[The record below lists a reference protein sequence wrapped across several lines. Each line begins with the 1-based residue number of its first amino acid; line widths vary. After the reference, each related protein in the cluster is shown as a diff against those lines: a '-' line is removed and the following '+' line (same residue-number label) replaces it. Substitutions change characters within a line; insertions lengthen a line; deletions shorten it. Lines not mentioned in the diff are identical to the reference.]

1 MKHSAGLGRCRVA
14 VALVALALFADT
26 TSAQSVPPT
35 RPLPLPV
42 ELPPAF
48 QQSIEA
54 GTRTRTGEPGPRY
67 WQQSA
72 SYRLVARVL
81 TDAKRLEGSAT
92 IVYRNNSPDTLVNLH
107 IDLTQNFHRGDVI
120 RNEPAEVTGG
130 VQLQRVAVAGRELNA
145 TATSGPRYQVFGTRL
160 IILPPQPVLPR
171 STVELSID
179 WSFNIPRA
187 GGGERMGWDRDNLF
201 FLAYWYPQMAVYD
214 DIAGWHPDPFVGTT
228 EFYSGFGSYDLTVE
242 APAGWLVMATGDL
255 VNAQEVLSPTVY
267 QRMRQ
272 AESSDQVVNVI
283 TAQDFGSAT
292 QAGNNGL
299 LRWRFVSDS
308 VRDVAFSVTRESLWD
323 AARTAVGDRN
333 GDGRPDFARVDAIYR
348 STAPRWRQSARYSQH
363 AIRFLSQYLGVPYPW
378 PHMTAIE
385 AGGIIGG
392 GMEFP
397 MMTLIGDYNQ
407 RGDTALYAV
416 TAHEEGH
423 MWFPMLVSSDE
434 RRYSWMDEG
443 TTTFN
448 ENQAKKD
455 YYPGRNW
462 DLPEQDGYLSI
473 VRAGEEGEIM
483 RRSAYHY
490 SGAAYG
496 IASYDKPA
504 TMLASLRA
512 VLGNDV
518 FERALREYA
527 RRWKYKHPTA
537 WDMWNTFEHIS
548 GKDLDWFWY
557 PWYHTTWTLDQA
569 VGSVRSS
576 ASGSTITV
584 EDRGKVPMPVH
595 LMITL
600 AGGQVEKRTIP
611 VDVWLSG
618 ATSTTVSVASA
629 VSRVAIDPDRLFPDV
644 NRSNNVWTSNN
655 RDERK

>member
-1 MKHSAGLGRCRVA
+1 VKHIVVIGRLRA
-14 VALVALALFADT
+14 ALALVALAISNNTL
-26 TSAQSVPPT
+26 AQTVPAT

-48 QQSIEA
+48 QRAIEA
-54 GTRTRTGEPGPRY
+54 GTRTRTGEAGPRY

-81 TDAKRLEGSAT
+81 TEAKRLEGSAT
-92 IVYRNNSPDTLVNLH
+92 IVYRNNSPDTLANLH

-160 IILPPQPVLPR
+160 IILPPQPVLPG
-171 STVELSID
+171 STIELHID
-179 WSFNIPRA
+179 WSFSIPRA

-201 FLAYWYPQMAVYD
+201 FLAYWYPQMVVYD

-242 APAGWLVMATGDL
+242 GPAGWLVMATGDL
-255 VNAQEVLSPTVY
+255 VNAQEVLAPTVY
-267 QRMRQ
+267 QRLRQ

-283 TAQDFGSAT
+283 TAQDFGKAT
-292 QAGNNGL
+292 QAGNNGQ

-323 AARTAVGDRN
+323 AARTSVGDRN

-363 AIRFLSQYLGVPYPW
+363 SIRFLSQYLGVPYPW

-462 DLPEQDGYLSI
+462 DLPEQEGYLSI

-537 WDMWNTFEHIS
+537 WDMWNTFEHVS
-548 GKDLDWFWY
+548 GRDLDWFWY
-557 PWYHTTWTLDQA
+557 PWYHTTWALDQA
-569 VGSVRSS
+569 VASVRSS

-595 LMITL
+595 LVITL

-618 ATSTTVSVASA
+618 ATSTTVNVASA

-644 NRSNNVWTSNN
+644 NRANNVWTSTN